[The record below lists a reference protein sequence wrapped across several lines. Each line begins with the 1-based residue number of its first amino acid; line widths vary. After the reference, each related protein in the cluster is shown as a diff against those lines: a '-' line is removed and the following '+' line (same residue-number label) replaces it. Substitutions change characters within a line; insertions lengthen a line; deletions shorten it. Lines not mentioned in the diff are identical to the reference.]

1 MCIIVTPVTRGD
13 ITMHHIMIICPEDSP
28 LKDADR
34 WLSRYGFQVN
44 LSHSFEQAN
53 KYYELAEFDLLLIDQ
68 SIINTLPSDSS
79 TLHNTPSR
87 IVLDTRPS
95 LSTGVSAMA
104 MGAKYYL
111 PLPTDSDN
119 LLKRVI
125 DVLENTSPKKA
136 GEPVESSTN
145 LASQSFANIEKQEEA
160 EKLGDLDS
168 GIIGNCPPMQELYSD
183 IRKVA
188 GTDVTVL
195 IRGESG
201 IGKELV
207 AKALHN
213 FSHRSEKPLISVNCA
228 AIPENLIESE
238 LFGHEKGAFTG
249 AVSARDGLI
258 FAADNGTLFLDE
270 IGELPLEAQARLL
283 RVLQEGEIRRVGAV
297 QSTKVN
303 VRLVT
308 ATHRNLIEMVRK
320 GYFREDLYYRLYV
333 MELIIPPLRARG
345 DDISIIAKFLLD
357 KACKKHAR
365 GALHYSKEFD
375 RVIRSHKWPGNVR
388 ELENAIERAVI
399 LSPTHK
405 IDAANL
411 KLAPYNSSSPQDD
424 INTKETLSI
433 EPLSGTTLDDYFK
446 HFVLTHQHKMTETQ
460 LAQSLGI
467 SRKSVW
473 ERRQK
478 LGIPKKVTENR

>member
-1 MCIIVTPVTRGD
+1 
-13 ITMHHIMIICPEDSP
+13 MHHIMIICPEDSP

-44 LSHSFEQAN
+44 LSYSLEQAN
-53 KYYELAEFDLLLIDQ
+53 KYYELADFDLLLIDQ
-68 SIINTLPSDSS
+68 VILAALENTQSALAG
-79 TLHNTPSR
+79 TPPR
-87 IVLDTRPS
+87 LVLDARPS
-95 LSTGVSAMA
+95 LNNGIDAMA

-111 PLPTDSDN
+111 PLPTDSEQ
-119 LLKRVI
+119 LLKHVI
-125 DVLENTSPKKA
+125 DALENITPQHKQNAES
-136 GEPVESSTN
+136 EPE
-145 LASQSFANIEKQEEA
+145 LAAPLLFARSEKEEEA
-160 EKLGDLDS
+160 ENLGALDS
-168 GIIGNCPPMQELYSD
+168 GIIGNCPPMQELFSD

-201 IGKELV
+201 TGKELV

-213 FSHRSEKPLISVNCA
+213 LSTRHDNPLISVNCA

-283 RVLQEGEIRRVGAV
+283 RVLQEGEIRRVGAI

-308 ATHRNLIEMVRK
+308 ATHRDLIDMVRK

-333 MELIIPPLRARG
+333 MELLIPPLRERS
-345 DDISIIAKFLLD
+345 DDISMIAKFLLE
-357 KACKKHAR
+357 KACKKHNRA
-365 GALHYSKEFD
+365 ALDYNKEFD
-375 RVIRSHKWPGNVR
+375 KAIRAHNWPGNVR

-399 LSPTHK
+399 LSPTHRVE
-405 IDAANL
+405 AANL
-411 KLAPYNSSSPQDD
+411 KLASHLASPRANTTSS
-424 INTKETLSI
+424 ELST
-433 EPLSGTTLDDYFK
+433 PLDGTTLDDYFK

-467 SRKSVW
+467 SRKSLW

-478 LGIPKKVTENR
+478 LGIPKKVTNDK

>member
-1 MCIIVTPVTRGD
+1 
-13 ITMHHIMIICPEDSP
+13 MHHIMIICPEDSP

-44 LSHSFEQAN
+44 LSYSLEQAN
-53 KYYELAEFDLLLIDQ
+53 KYYELADFDLLLIDQ
-68 SIINTLPSDSS
+68 VILAALENTQSALAG
-79 TLHNTPSR
+79 TPPR
-87 IVLDTRPS
+87 LVLDARPS
-95 LSTGVSAMA
+95 LNNGIDAMA

-111 PLPTDSDN
+111 PLPTDSEQ
-119 LLKRVI
+119 LLKHVI
-125 DVLENTSPKKA
+125 DALENTTPQHKQNAES
-136 GEPVESSTN
+136 EPE
-145 LASQSFANIEKQEEA
+145 LAAPLLFARSEKEEEA
-160 EKLGDLDS
+160 ENLGALDS
-168 GIIGNCPPMQELYSD
+168 GIIGNCPPMQELFSD

-201 IGKELV
+201 TGKELV

-213 FSHRSEKPLISVNCA
+213 LSTRHDNPLISVNCA

-283 RVLQEGEIRRVGAV
+283 RVLQEGEIRRVGAI

-308 ATHRNLIEMVRK
+308 ATHRDLIDMVRK

-333 MELIIPPLRARG
+333 MELLIPPLRERS
-345 DDISIIAKFLLD
+345 DDISMIAKFLLE
-357 KACKKHAR
+357 KACKKHNRA
-365 GALHYSKEFD
+365 ALDYNKEFD
-375 RVIRSHKWPGNVR
+375 KAIRAHNWPGNVR

-399 LSPTHK
+399 LSPTHRVE
-405 IDAANL
+405 AANL
-411 KLAPYNSSSPQDD
+411 KLASHLASPKA
-424 INTKETLSI
+424 NTTSTELST
-433 EPLSGTTLDDYFK
+433 PLDGTTLDDYFK

-467 SRKSVW
+467 SRKSLW

-478 LGIPKKVTENR
+478 LGIPKKVTNDK

>member
-1 MCIIVTPVTRGD
+1 
-13 ITMHHIMIICPEDSP
+13 MHHIMIICPEDSP

-44 LSHSFEQAN
+44 LSYSLEQAN

-68 SIINTLPSDSS
+68 ILLAALGADLSALD
-79 TLHNTPSR
+79 NTPAR
-87 IVLDTRPS
+87 LVLDARPS
-95 LSTGVSAMA
+95 LSSGIEAMA

-111 PLPTDSDN
+111 PLPTNADH
-119 LLKRVI
+119 LLKHVI
-125 DVLENTSPKKA
+125 DALENTIPQHKQDASD
-136 GEPVESSTN
+136 EPEPAP
-145 LASQSFANIEKQEEA
+145 LLFARSEKEEEA
-160 EKLGDLDS
+160 ENLGALDS
-168 GIIGNCPPMQELYSD
+168 GIIGNCPPMRELFSD

-201 IGKELV
+201 TGKELV

-213 FSHRSEKPLISVNCA
+213 LSPRHSNPLISVNCA

-283 RVLQEGEIRRVGAV
+283 RVLQEGEIRRVGAI

-308 ATHRNLIEMVRK
+308 ATHRDLIDMVRK

-333 MELIIPPLRARG
+333 MELLIPPLRDRS
-345 DDISIIAKFLLD
+345 DDISIIAKFLLE
-357 KACKKHAR
+357 KACKKHQRAT
-365 GALHYSKEFD
+365 LDYNKEFD
-375 RVIRSHKWPGNVR
+375 RAIRAHNWPGNVR

-405 IDAANL
+405 VEASNL
-411 KLAPYNSSSPQDD
+411 KLASHLASPRANTASSAA
-424 INTKETLSI
+424 TELSI
-433 EPLSGTTLDDYFK
+433 PLDGTTLDDYFK

-467 SRKSVW
+467 SRKSLW

-478 LGIPKKVTENR
+478 LGIPKKVTNNK